1 MLEPL
6 KTNNETCDAEEDNI
20 CHLPQTMVSD
30 TTEDVAVATAMNDTN
45 KNADLVKV
53 EETTATPPG
62 AGGGHTSLKSETSNL
77 QLRPLHEAL
86 FNRTADGEYDDD
98 DNNDV
103 TSTNRIIGEVLDISG
118 GNRRIQSDS
127 RRRQLSSLF
136 SDNENEN
143 NDNVNG
149 VSGHN
154 NNSCGG
160 EQESIISSLGDDQSN
175 DSVLGNG
182 IRTTIQLSMT
192 PTAHITAMRQRQEQL
207 EMENQHRVLSPPAP
221 QGYRIRQQKHK
232 NSKHKGKKKDR
243 PRLQQQQQQQPG
255 AYAIGGINNSS
266 PTTRGSNNIS
276 SSIFDVNAAADD
288 AELGGNNNNNNGGDQ
303 SSSSDDNDKS
313 SCLSSSI
320 LSFDGSALLCCCYCR
335 LPTLPS
341 LSALLSCYGSIFRTN
356 NNGSNSSPR
365 DDNGNNSNNKY
376 PIMRHIM
383 TFLLLV
389 IISGTLSTIIALFC
403 DNSIINNRHGN
414 IDLDDSAPPI
424 GGLPPALSPEIQDR
438 MSILR
443 SKLQHLS
450 PTTQAPADTASDS
463 IISVF
468 DNVSSPQYQSLLWL
482 ATEDEIVEVTVTAV
496 SDNDDN
502 ARLEARYALAVLYYS
517 TTTKTTTTD
526 MIQESWINTLNF
538 LSPSIHECNWN
549 NNDHQAEIEETFV
562 GMNSTVTMGSI
573 LGVECDPSY
582 RIVGLSLSKSQV
594 PRRRPFASL
603 PTSH

>member
-136 SDNENEN
+136 SENEN

-192 PTAHITAMRQRQEQL
+192 PTAHITAIRQQQEQL

-221 QGYRIRQQKHK
+221 QGYRIRQKKHK
-232 NSKHKGKKKDR
+232 NS
-243 PRLQQQQQQQPG
+243 
-255 AYAIGGINNSS
+255 
-266 PTTRGSNNIS
+266 
-276 SSIFDVNAAADD
+276 
-288 AELGGNNNNNNGGDQ
+288 GD
-303 SSSSDDNDKS
+303 
-313 SCLSSSI
+313 
-320 LSFDGSALLCCCYCR
+320 
-335 LPTLPS
+335 
-341 LSALLSCYGSIFRTN
+341 
-356 NNGSNSSPR
+356 
-365 DDNGNNSNNKY
+365 
-376 PIMRHIM
+376 
-383 TFLLLV
+383 
-389 IISGTLSTIIALFC
+389 ST
-403 DNSIINNRHGN
+403 
-414 IDLDDSAPPI
+414 
-424 GGLPPALSPEIQDR
+424 
-438 MSILR
+438 
-443 SKLQHLS
+443 
-450 PTTQAPADTASDS
+450 
-463 IISVF
+463 
-468 DNVSSPQYQSLLWL
+468 
-482 ATEDEIVEVTVTAV
+482 
-496 SDNDDN
+496 
-502 ARLEARYALAVLYYS
+502 
-517 TTTKTTTTD
+517 
-526 MIQESWINTLNF
+526 F
-538 LSPSIHECNWN
+538 LSP
-549 NNDHQAEIEETFV
+549 F
-562 GMNSTVTMGSI
+562 
-573 LGVECDPSY
+573 
-582 RIVGLSLSKSQV
+582 
-594 PRRRPFASL
+594 
-603 PTSH
+603 